1 MIRRVVDVLDSVV
14 RKIGVLQH
22 SGAREIERFCQT
34 IVRHVDFQQI
44 FQLTDMLSQTRDVV
58 VRFLWCSFRILI
70 LRHEASLRVL
80 TVALLCY

>member
-22 SGAREIERFCQT
+22 SSAREIERFCQT

-58 VRFLWCSFRILI
+58 VRFLWCSFRILRYFDTK
-70 LRHEASLRVL
+70 LRFAF
-80 TVALLCY
+80 